1 MAKVFWKANERL
13 TPILKIC
20 LAPDSEV
27 EKFLREW
34 EARFTVDIVDGGLI
48 RYIPYLYRRLLDLKI
63 EPRDNYILRGA
74 YFKSWWSQTVFQKG
88 NVEYLSNLDSRFPD
102 FSLLKGV
109 ALQNSVYSAD
119 PRTRPCDDVDI
130 LVNPIERKQAVAYL
144 LNDGFKLDSVY
155 SLNYV
160 LRFRKSAPFVQDD
173 ISIDLNWGL
182 YEYSKNPNYYEGLS
196 FQSINIGKKEF
207 KILSDTDNLIHI
219 IVHGSGWNPVPS
231 TRWILDA
238 TLLIKNG
245 QIDWK
250 EFVEKVNSNGW
261 QYPLIDQIT
270 YLEQFKIYIPTEAKR
285 SIESS
290 DFDKFGRAMFFY
302 QKQSNIWN
310 RRLLRIAYADYLA
323 FITNAKLR
331 NTFVNFLRFE
341 TESIFNILRE
351 LRKVYTSRKR

>member
-1 MAKVFWKANERL
+1 MSKVFWKADERL

-34 EARFTVDIVDGGLI
+34 EEKYTVDIVDGGSI

-88 NVEYLSNLDSRFPD
+88 NVEFLSHLESEFPD
-102 FSLLKGV
+102 FALLKGV
-109 ALQNSVYSAD
+109 ALQHSVYSSD

-130 LVNPIERKQAVAYL
+130 LVNPNERRRAADYL
-144 LNDGFKLDSVY
+144 LDAGFNLDSVY

-160 LRFRKSAPFVQDD
+160 LKFRKSAPFVRDD

-182 YEYSKNPNYYEGLS
+182 YEYSKNPSYYEDLR

-207 KILSDTDNLIHI
+207 KLLSDTDNLIHT

-250 EFVEKVNSNGW
+250 QFVEKVNSNGW
-261 QYPLIDQIT
+261 QYPLIEQIT
-270 YLEQFKIYIPTEAKR
+270 YLEQFKIYIPKDAKS
-285 SIESS
+285 SIENS
-290 DFDKFGRAMFFY
+290 DFDKFGKAMFFY
-302 QKQSNIWN
+302 QKQPNIWN

-323 FITNAKLR
+323 FITNGKLK
-331 NTFVNFLRFE
+331 NTFTNFIRFE
-341 TESIFNILRE
+341 AESILNILRE
-351 LRKVYTSRKR
+351 LRKVYLPRKT